1 MTDEQGPKIEY
12 GPPEFV
18 KVEGTRI
25 RRSSIIGWLA
35 PHGDRP
41 VHVVL
46 DGIDSDLEFAGIT
59 LAEMD
64 KIMGVE

>member
-18 KVEGTRI
+18 KVEGMRI
-25 RRSSIIGWLA
+25 KRSVIIGWLA
-35 PHGDRP
+35 PHGSP
-41 VHVVL
+41 VHVVIEGV
-46 DGIDSDLEFAGIT
+46 DEDLEFSDLT
-59 LAEMD
+59 LEEMD